1 MTYID
6 MKKKY
11 VYGVNI
17 VHEDKIRLDDGRY
30 YSVIYRRRPN
40 GAISLE
46 VYKKRVINKNR
57 VLFKVFGNMK
67 AARSYFNRF
76 VDLEGYN

>member
-1 MTYID
+1 MMD
-6 MKKKY
+6 LDVKKRY
-11 VYGVNI
+11 AYGVNI

-40 GAISLE
+40 GSISLE
-46 VYKKRVINKNR
+46 VYKKRVVNKNR

-76 VDLEGYN
+76 VDLEGFD